1 MPEKDFMRNCTTVS
15 LQYKK
20 APGYMAQ
27 AVNPGRKQREFGK
40 GFSLFTRKLMEG
52 RRESVKDTL
61 QIYISHLL
69 SDEEMNAV
77 VEETGAGVE
86 CIDFSISENL
96 DHLERSLRDYEK
108 RLKRIGTEKL
118 TLHGPFLDLNP
129 MTFDREIQKVTEKRY
144 AQAYKAAEYLG
155 ASKIVYHTCLYP
167 DAYLLMGWAERMA
180 DFFGS
185 FLEDRSTVEVVIENV
200 FDRAWEPM
208 AEMAERVSRANFR
221 LCLDMGHAHCFS
233 PVSVTQWAQGLEKY
247 ITHVHVHDNLK
258 DRDSHLGLGE
268 GNLPYEEVIGLLS
281 HKKAVTY
288 TIECSKKEK
297 VLRSYQE
304 LRRLLGSS

>member
-1 MPEKDFMRNCTTVS
+1 MKE
-15 LQYKK
+15 
-20 APGYMAQ
+20 
-27 AVNPGRKQREFGK
+27 
-40 GFSLFTRKLMEG
+40 
-52 RRESVKDTL
+52 TL

-69 SDEEMNAV
+69 ADEEMRAL

-86 CIDFSISENL
+86 SIDFSISENL
-96 DHLERSLRDYEK
+96 DCLERSLKDYEK
-108 RLKRIGTEKL
+108 RLRKIGTEKL

-155 ASKIVYHTCLYP
+155 AKKIVYHTCLYP
-167 DAYLLMGWAERMA
+167 DAYLLIGWAERMA

-185 FLEDRSTVEVVIENV
+185 FLEGRSTVEVAVENV

-233 PVSVTQWAQGLEKY
+233 PVSVTQWAKGLEKY
-247 ITHVHVHDNLK
+247 ITHVHVHDNLG

-268 GNLPYEEVIGLLS
+268 GNVPYKEVISSLPR
-281 HKKAVTY
+281 KRAVSY
-288 TIECSKKEK
+288 TIECSKKER
-297 VLRSYQE
+297 VLRSYYE
-304 LRRLLGSS
+304 LKKLLDSSEPA